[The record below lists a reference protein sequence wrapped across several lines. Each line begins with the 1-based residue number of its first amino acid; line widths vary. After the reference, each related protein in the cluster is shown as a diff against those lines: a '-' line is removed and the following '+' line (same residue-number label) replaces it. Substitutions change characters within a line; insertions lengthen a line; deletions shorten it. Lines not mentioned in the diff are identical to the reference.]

1 MACGVPVTRHA
12 RVSDT
17 ATLSN
22 SVDLSR
28 LPPPSVVEQLSFE
41 TIYGEILASLTSLL
55 PFFDATVESDPA
67 VKILQV
73 AAYRELLIRQQF
85 NERARQ
91 VMVAYATGSNL
102 DQLAAIVGVERRE
115 LTPADPV
122 TGAAAI
128 MEADE
133 DLRQRVVLAPE
144 SFSVAGPEGAYVF
157 HARSADATIRDATAS
172 SPAPG
177 EVLVSI
183 LSREGNGIAS
193 ADQLESVRDVLGT
206 VAGNKVRPLT
216 DSVTVAS
223 ASIVDYTIDARLT
236 LYSGPDG
243 TIVLAAAQERL
254 RAWLAQ
260 SGGLGIDAVRAA
272 ITAAVF
278 VEGVQNVNLVA
289 PAADVVVNA
298 TQSAHC
304 AGFSVTVV
312 GRAA

>member
-1 MACGVPVTRHA
+1 M
-12 RVSDT
+12 SDT
-17 ATLSN
+17 ATISN

-28 LPPPSVVEQLSFE
+28 LPPPSVVEQLSYE
-41 TIYGEILASLTSLL
+41 TILGEIVAKLTELL
-55 PFFDATVESDPA
+55 PEFDATIDSDPA
-67 VKILQV
+67 VKVLQV
-73 AAYRELLIRQQF
+73 AAYRELLLRQQF

-91 VMVAYATGSNL
+91 VMVAYATDSNL
-102 DQLAAIVGVERRE
+102 DHLAALFGVERLVVE
-115 LTPADPV
+115 PADPV

-128 MEADE
+128 MEENE

-144 SFSVAGPEGAYVF
+144 SYSVAGPESAYVF
-157 HARSADATIRDATAS
+157 HARSADASIRDATAS

-193 ADQLESVRDVLGT
+193 ADQLDAVREVLGT
-206 VAGNKVRPLT
+206 VSGNKVRPLT
-216 DSVTVAS
+216 DYVTVAS

-236 LYSGPDG
+236 LYSGPDE
-243 TIVLAAAQERL
+243 TVVLAAAQASL

-272 ITAAVF
+272 IIAAVF
-278 VEGVQNVNLVA
+278 VEGVQNVALVA
-289 PAADVVVNA
+289 PAFDVVTNP

-304 AGFSVTVV
+304 AGFSVTVA